1 MGREDPL
8 EESMATHSSI
18 PAWRIPW
25 TERGLV
31 GYSRGKESDTTEHT
45 HTQHVDNRVHS
56 RALTSA
62 FNSFNSPNTLH
73 GRHSFPPTLHMR
85 ELGCKEFKE
94 VSQTHSARKWQ
105 SQDSNL

>member
-56 RALTSA
+56 RALTS
-62 FNSFNSPNTLH
+62 SQLLIHLIHPTPYTGGIL
-73 GRHSFPPTLHMR
+73 FPLLYT
-85 ELGCKEFKE
+85 
-94 VSQTHSARKWQ
+94 
-105 SQDSNL
+105 